1 MIKEVLNKTQN
12 TPDYPDSF
20 KLDGFVITDQINI
33 ANQFNA
39 YFSSIGTKLAS
50 QIPGKYFKDYL
61 HSPVNNVNFKFKLI
75 YIENTVNIID
85 GLKTKSSCGHDGLS
99 VKILKQIIYELSSPI
114 TLIINQSL
122 NTGIFP
128 DRLKIAK
135 VIPVYKKDD
144 AKMFENYRPI
154 SILPAISKI
163 LEKTIFNQLHDYF
176 QDNKLYCK
184 NQYGF
189 RRNHSTEYA
198 ALELIDRV
206 IVDMDK
212 SEIPFSIF
220 IDLSKAFDTLDHNI
234 LINKLQYYGIK
245 DTALDLFQS
254 YLSNR
259 RQYVQIGNNKS
270 DTTAITTGVPQGSIL
285 GPQLFIIYINDIIKF
300 STLFHTIIYAD
311 DTTLV
316 GRDFKICNG
325 HSLSENIN
333 MKLPS

>member
-1 MIKEVLNKTQN
+1 M
-12 TPDYPDSF
+12 
-20 KLDGFVITDQINI
+20 ITDKINI

-50 QIPGKYFKDYL
+50 QIPADKGKSFKDYL

-75 YIENTVNIID
+75 DIENTVNIID
-85 GLKTKSSCGHDGLS
+85 GLKTK
-99 VKILKQIIYELSSPI
+99 YELSSSI

-128 DRLKIAK
+128 ERLKIAK
-135 VIPVYKKDD
+135 VIPIYKKDD

-206 IVDMDK
+206 ILDMDK

-285 GPQLFIIYINDIIKF
+285 GPQLFIKRYHKIQYTFSHYNICRRHYI
-300 STLFHTIIYAD
+300 S
-311 DTTLV
+311 
-316 GRDFKICNG
+316 R
-325 HSLSENIN
+325 
-333 MKLPS
+333 

>member
-1 MIKEVLNKTQN
+1 MLFT
-12 TPDYPDSF
+12 
-20 KLDGFVITDQINI
+20 
-33 ANQFNA
+33 A
-39 YFSSIGTKLAS
+39 YI
-50 QIPGKYFKDYL
+50 L
-61 HSPVNNVNFKFKLI
+61 HSHI
-75 YIENTVNIID
+75 ATI
-85 GLKTKSSCGHDGLS
+85 
-99 VKILKQIIYELSSPI
+99 SPCWHGPSLV

-128 DRLKIAK
+128 ERLKIAK
-135 VIPVYKKDD
+135 VIPIYKKDD

-163 LEKTIFNQLHDYF
+163 LEKTIFNELHDYF

-189 RRNHSTEYA
+189 RRNQSTEYA

-206 IVDMDK
+206 ILDMDK

-270 DTTAITTGVPQGSIL
+270 ATTAITTGVPQRSIL

-300 STLFHTIIYAD
+300 STLFHTII
-311 DTTLV
+311 
-316 GRDFKICNG
+316 ICRR
-325 HSLSENIN
+325 HYISR
-333 MKLPS
+333 

>member
-1 MIKEVLNKTQN
+1 
-12 TPDYPDSF
+12 
-20 KLDGFVITDQINI
+20 
-33 ANQFNA
+33 
-39 YFSSIGTKLAS
+39 
-50 QIPGKYFKDYL
+50 
-61 HSPVNNVNFKFKLI
+61 
-75 YIENTVNIID
+75 
-85 GLKTKSSCGHDGLS
+85 
-99 VKILKQIIYELSSPI
+99 
-114 TLIINQSL
+114 
-122 NTGIFP
+122 
-128 DRLKIAK
+128 
-135 VIPVYKKDD
+135 
-144 AKMFENYRPI
+144 MFENYRPI
-154 SILPAISKI
+154 SILSAISKI
-163 LEKTIFNQLHDYF
+163 LEKTIFNQLHAYF

-206 IVDMDK
+206 ILDMDK

-316 GRDFKICNG
+316 GKFRDFKICNG

-333 MKLPS
+333 YEITNLIDWLNVNRLGVRSLASRARQFNPLNPPGVGWVKFCFFKVRVSIRTCVPNLGAIRRERFLTIYNPLNLPPGVGWVKFF